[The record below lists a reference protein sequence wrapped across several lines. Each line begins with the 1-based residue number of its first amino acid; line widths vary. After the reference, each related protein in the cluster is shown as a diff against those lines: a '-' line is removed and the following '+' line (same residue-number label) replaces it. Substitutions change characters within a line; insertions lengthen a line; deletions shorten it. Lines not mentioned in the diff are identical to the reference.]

1 MPIDDEVRAV
11 FPDRGYLVATS
22 SKDGPSPYASKVM
35 IASPVRGPWKTVYS
49 SDALYNA
56 PTLSDGF
63 LALYEY
69 REQGGGAFSEKLV
82 VVDLPFGRPQVVD
95 SYALSAATFHGGGGG
110 PPRPTGSA
118 VMGGGLIAW
127 VRLVEGSG
135 GAVTGELRIGLPHQA
150 TQARLVATSDAL
162 IRPLAIDV
170 RATGTTLVYAIAR
183 GSGAELR
190 AREIDSGAEGVLA
203 TARPGGSGATPGF
216 QPAARS
222 GEWVAWVEET
232 APAAGA
238 TFARSTL
245 RAVSIATGSTRTR
258 SLDDAYCPML
268 TGNPRY
274 FALDCSGP
282 ATAGPRLVLIDAAT
296 WTDVPVA
303 RPTSD
308 GPFALE
314 AKGLLELVWQD
325 RVNGLRRA
333 VLFTPTPDPRSLS
346 PAASL
351 TTFENAALG
360 YRLGLP
366 TAYRRALSNV
376 AADGLGQDFYSPR
389 GEDADRAL
397 CEREKGSHLP
407 SFERAADVKVEVQ
420 KSDGRSAMDYAGS
433 RSFLFTA
440 VEELTIDGHD
450 AARVVQ
456 VPSGDTALYVVRAN
470 DRLYE
475 IAPLAFSQP
484 SLGNAGGAGE
494 PPPVGWIDQIALS
507 FRAAAPQVP
516 AGTLSPPRSLCGG

>member
-1 MPIDDEVRAV
+1 M

-22 SKDGPSPYASKVM
+22 SNDGPPPYSSKVM
-35 IASPVRGPWKTVYS
+35 VAAPVRGPWRTVYS

-63 LALYEY
+63 LAFYEY

-95 SYALSAATFHGGGGG
+95 SYALSAAPYRGGGGG

-135 GAVTGELRIGLPHQA
+135 GAVTGQLRIGLPHQA
-150 TQARLVATSDAL
+150 TQARLIDTSDVS
-162 IRPLAIDV
+162 IHPIAIDV
-170 RATGTTLVYAIAR
+170 QATRTTLVYSIAR
-183 GSGAELR
+183 GGSVELR
-190 AREIDSGAEGVLA
+190 AREIDSGADRVLA
-203 TARPGGSGATPGF
+203 TAPLGAPGSTMPF
-216 QPAARS
+216 QAVARS
-222 GEWVAWVEET
+222 GEWVAWVDET

-245 RAVSIATGSTRTR
+245 RAVSIATGTTRTR
-258 SLDDAYCPML
+258 SLDDSSCPVL

-274 FALDCSGP
+274 FALDCIGP
-282 ATAGPRLVLIDAAT
+282 GTAGPRLVLIDAAT

-314 AKGLLELVWQD
+314 AKGLLELLWQD
-325 RVNGLRRA
+325 RMNGLRRA
-333 VLFTPTPDPRSLS
+333 VLFTPTPDARSIS

-351 TTFENAALG
+351 ATFENAGLG
-360 YRLGLP
+360 YRVGLP
-366 TAYRRALSNV
+366 TTYRRAVSNV
-376 AADGLGQDFYSPR
+376 TAEGVGQDFYSPR

-420 KSDGRSAMDYAGS
+420 KSNGMSAADYAS
-433 RSFLFTA
+433 ARPILFTA

-456 VPSGDTALYVVRAN
+456 IPSGDTAYYVVRAN

-484 SLGNAGGAGE
+484 SAGNAGGAGE
-494 PPPVGWIDQIALS
+494 PPPVGWLDQIALS
-507 FRAAAPQVP
+507 FRATTPQVP
-516 AGTLSPPRSLCGG
+516 AGTPSPALSLCGG